1 MKYIM
6 KLQDNLKNRI
16 DYLLDLV
23 EVVLST
29 VKYSDT
35 QTKYREVDDIKFTEL
50 KSSALSF
57 ILSLYGG
64 KHTHF
69 ILFSRSVTNNKVY
82 HVEYAKGILTSIKT
96 EIENGW
102 LGNIKR
108 LVSAEIFTDFLEMA
122 EHLLDEKYKDP
133 AAVIIGSVLEEQLR
147 KLCVKNTI
155 DIEEN
160 KSGKLVP
167 KKASTLN
174 DELAKGS
181 IYNKL
186 DQKSVTSWLDLRNK
200 AAHGKYDEYTTEQVK
215 IMYNGV
221 LDFITRNSI

>member
-1 MKYIM
+1 MR
-6 KLQDNLKNRI
+6 LQDNLKNRI
-16 DYLLDLV
+16 DSLLNLV
-23 EVVLST
+23 EIVLN
-29 VKYSDT
+29 
-35 QTKYREVDDIKFTEL
+35 TKTGSSKDDYKEVDEIRFMEL
-50 KSSALSF
+50 RSLSLSF

-64 KHTHF
+64 KHTYF
-69 ILFSRSVTNNKVY
+69 FLFSSRVKDNKVY
-82 HVEYAKGILTSIKT
+82 QINYAKGILSAIKT

-102 LGNIKR
+102 LDNIKR

-122 EHLLDEKYKDP
+122 EHLLEEKYKDP

-160 KSGKLVP
+160 KSGKLIP

-174 DELAKGS
+174 DELVKGS
-181 IYNKL
+181 VYNKL

-200 AAHGKYDEYTTEQVK
+200 AAHGKYDEYTIEQVE
-215 IMYNGV
+215 IMYHGV
-221 LDFITRNSI
+221 LNFITRNSI

>member
-1 MKYIM
+1 M

-16 DYLLDLV
+16 AYLLDLV

-29 VKYSDT
+29 EIYSNT
-35 QTKYREVDDIKFTEL
+35 QSKYREVDEVKFVEL
-50 KSSALSF
+50 RSSALSF

-64 KHTHF
+64 KHPYF
-69 ILFSRSVTNNKVY
+69 ISFHSRVTANKVY
-82 HVEYAKGILTSIKT
+82 NVDYAKGYLTAIKA

-102 LGNIKR
+102 LNNIKG

-122 EHLLDEKYKDP
+122 EHLLEEKYKDP

-147 KLCVKNTI
+147 RLCVKNTI

-167 KKASTLN
+167 KKANTLN
-174 DELAKGS
+174 DELAKGNV
-181 IYNKL
+181 YNKL

-200 AAHGKYDEYTTEQVK
+200 AAHGKYDEYTIEQVK
-215 IMYNGV
+215 IMYSGV